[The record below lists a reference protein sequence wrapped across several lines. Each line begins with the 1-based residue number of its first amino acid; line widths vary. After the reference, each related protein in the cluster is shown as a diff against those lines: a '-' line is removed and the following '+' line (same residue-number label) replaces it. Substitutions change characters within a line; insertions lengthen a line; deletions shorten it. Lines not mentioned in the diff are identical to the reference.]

1 MKKLGLVLAAA
12 LCLLAGIL
20 FFAYQQRGKE
30 SVQDDLAAFIPAN
43 ALMVST
49 FIHLDQVAANFAST
63 PLGHL
68 FAKDTMHGILRD
80 AAQSDPELLSS
91 YDEFHDSVAGFF
103 THPVFRAVF
112 GDDLTLVVLP
122 PDPALLEQNP
132 EVAVQ
137 RSLAVYATTMV
148 APLTELAGLLTETT
162 QGQNVSVTR
171 EKVED
176 VDLSHIRIAK
186 NGQAFDLYAWTS
198 GKVLMLAADSAP
210 ILAGVRAQ
218 QSGNSLGSLAG
229 YQEASAFWRKTPSA
243 AARQASF
250 YNLQVLHSLLLKLDE
265 ESARWWDGL
274 DYGYDMTATT
284 ESGLENN
291 SRLRF
296 RYEALHPLLQGTV
309 DESLNSGTALA
320 PVSLNTLF
328 FAWNLFGKPETLL
341 KFWAAEDADAYAL
354 AQDWTRQNL
363 AMSLEEAATALGPRC
378 GLVLNG
384 LDANPLLPLP
394 DLTVLA
400 GVRNQENAGKLVN
413 ALNRAL
419 AENDITG
426 TQQQIEAG
434 QLWVWPVPVQLGLKV
449 FPALGLNADLLA
461 LGSKQESVQSLL
473 AVSAKDRQSLPED
486 LAARLGPDMAS
497 RFTSANNSALLCQ
510 PAQIAVRTQPLVSLL
525 TPFVGGNGALVR
537 EIITLMQSTELVA
550 AAASVSRDSFEG
562 KAVWVR
568 NAAALPAQ

>member
-1 MKKLGLVLAAA
+1 MKKLALVLAAA

-68 FAKDTMHGILRD
+68 FAKDTMHEILRD
-80 AAQSDPELLSS
+80 VAQSDPELLSS
-91 YDEFHDSVAGFF
+91 YDEFHDSIAGLF

-112 GDDLTLVVLP
+112 GDDVTLVLLP
-122 PDPALLEQNP
+122 PDLALLEQNP
-132 EVAVQ
+132 EAAVQ
-137 RSLAVYATTMV
+137 RSQAVYATTMV
-148 APLTELAGLLTETT
+148 APLTELAGLFT
-162 QGQNVSVTR
+162 QGQNVSVTK
-171 EKVED
+171 EKVEE
-176 VDLSHIRIAK
+176 VELSHIRVAK

-229 YQEASAFWRKTPSA
+229 YQEASAFWRKTPAA

-250 YNLQVLHSLLLKLDE
+250 YNLKTLHSLLLKLDE
-265 ESARWWDGL
+265 KSARLWDGL

-284 ESGLENN
+284 ERGLENS

-296 RYEALHPLLQGTV
+296 RYEALHPVLQGMV

-328 FAWNLFGKPETLL
+328 FGWSLFGKPETLL
-341 KFWAAEDADAYAL
+341 KFWAAEDADAYAA
-354 AQDWTRQNL
+354 AQDWARQNL
-363 AMSLEEAATALGPRC
+363 AMSLEEAASALGPRYA
-378 GLVLNG
+378 LLLNG

-394 DLTVLA
+394 DLAVLA

-486 LAARLGPDMAS
+486 LAARLGPDMAA

-568 NAAALPAQ
+568 NAATLPAQ

>member
-1 MKKLGLVLAAA
+1 MKKFGVVLAAV
-12 LCLLAGIL
+12 LCLLAGLL
-20 FFAYQQRGKE
+20 FFVYQQRGKGT
-30 SVQDDLAAFIPAN
+30 VQDDLAAFIPAN
-43 ALMVST
+43 ALLVSA
-49 FIHLDQVAANFAST
+49 FIHLDQVSENFAST

-80 AAQSDPELLSS
+80 AAQSDPELLTS
-91 YDEFHDSVAGFF
+91 YDEFHDGVAKVF
-103 THPVFRAVF
+103 THPAFRAVF
-112 GDDLTLVVLP
+112 GDDLTIVILP
-122 PDPALLEQNP
+122 PDPVILDENP

-148 APLTELAGLLTETT
+148 APLTELAGLFTH
-162 QGQNVSVTR
+162 GQDISVTK
-171 EKVED
+171 EKVEE
-176 VDLSHIRIAK
+176 VELSRIRIVK
-186 NGQAFDLYAWTS
+186 NGQTFDLYAWTS

-218 QSGNSLGSLAG
+218 QSGNNLGKLAG
-229 YQEASAFWRKTPSA
+229 YQEASAFWRKTPAA

-250 YNLQVLHSLLLKLDE
+250 YNLKALHSLQLKLDE
-265 ESARWWDGL
+265 ESARWLDGL

-284 ESGLENN
+284 DRGLENS

-296 RYEALHPLLQGTV
+296 HYEALHPVAQGV
-309 DESLNSGTALA
+309 VNESLNSGTSLA

-328 FAWNLFGKPETLL
+328 FGWGLSCKPETLL
-341 KFWAAEDADAYAL
+341 KFWAAEDAKSYAA
-354 AQDWTRQNL
+354 AQDWARQNL
-363 AMSLEEAATALGPRC
+363 AMPLEEAAAALGPRY
-378 GLVLNG
+378 GLLLNG

-400 GVRNQENAGKLVN
+400 GVRNQENAEKVVN
-413 ALNRAL
+413 ALNRVL

-426 TQQQIEAG
+426 TQQPLAGG
-434 QLWVWPVPVQLGLKV
+434 QLWVWPVSIQLGVKL

-486 LAARLGPDMAS
+486 LAAKLGSDMSA
-497 RFTSANNSALLCQ
+497 RFISANNSALLCQ
-510 PAQIAVRTQPLVSLL
+510 PAQITAKTQTLVSLL
-525 TPFVGGNGALVR
+525 APFAGDNSALVR

-550 AAASVSRDSFEG
+550 AAASISRDSFEG
-562 KAVWVR
+562 KVVWVR
-568 NAAALPAQ
+568 NPAASPAQ